1 MNNIDKPQIKSL
13 FRKIGGE
20 MIINNIIDIF
30 YLKMLADYR
39 VSRFFNT
46 QNENEQKT
54 ALKAFIVASYGG
66 NTCKTNED
74 IKTLLDDFFIVAF
87 AKSKRKSF
95 ITGSDFGFFGLLIE
109 QDHPETH
116 LLCPS
121 HAHLLKFMPDDFH
134 YDVMI
139 EHLDASLQQ
148 LNTDKNLIEEMLEIT
163 ENARPYLLGRQS
175 ISI

>member
-54 ALKAFIVASYGG
+54 ALKAFMSAAYGD
-66 NTCKTNED
+66 NTNKTKED
-74 IKTLLDDFFIVAF
+74 LNTLLNDFFTVAF
-87 AKSKRKSF
+87 SKSKRKSF

-116 LLCPS
+116 LLCRS

-134 YDVMI
+134 YDALV
-139 EHLDASLQQ
+139 EHLNASLQQ
-148 LNTDKNLIEEMLEIT
+148 LNTDKNLIEEMLKIT
-163 ENARPYLLGRQS
+163 ENARAYILGRKS